1 MDFSDS
7 FTRIENIVFIVILP
21 LQQEFDTT
29 LVIKLDPQNW

>member
-7 FTRIENIVFIVILP
+7 FTRIENIVILP
-21 LQQEFDTT
+21 LHQEFDNT